1 MKKVALHSL
10 VLASALFAVA
20 ASAQQKMD
28 DMKGMD
34 MMQKPT
40 AGAQMVHKAAGT
52 VNTID
57 AKAGIVTLAHGPVK
71 TMNWPAMTMG
81 FKVKDRMLLASSVTA
96 KRLRSSSSRRTRT
109 TSSQL

>member
-1 MKKVALHSL
+1 
-10 VLASALFAVA
+10 
-20 ASAQQKMD
+20 
-28 DMKGMD
+28 MKGMD

-81 FKVKDRMLLASSVTA
+81 FKVKDRMLLDKLGDGKKVEVEFVQEDKDYVITA
-96 KRLRSSSSRRTRT
+96 VK
-109 TSSQL
+109 

>member
-1 MKKVALHSL
+1 
-10 VLASALFAVA
+10 
-20 ASAQQKMD
+20 MD

-81 FKVKDRMLLASSVTA
+81 FKVKDRMLLDKLGDGKKVEVEFVQEDKDYVITA
-96 KRLRSSSSRRTRT
+96 VK
-109 TSSQL
+109 